1 MKKRRIGI
9 RSIGFKMLLGIL
21 PVVVLALVLLA
32 KISEST
38 SRELIE
44 QLSNSSMQSEL
55 KANGNSISN
64 YLDGIETTATNISDM
79 IGASYQ
85 TTDIDTY
92 GETIKKII
100 SENDLILGSG
110 IWFEPNVFDDQQKYM
125 GPYWY
130 RDGETTKLSYEYS
143 NSTYDY
149 FNQEYYKIASGGI
162 KEAVITDPYFDPTL
176 NMMMASCTAPIYD
189 KNNQFIGAV
198 TVDMQLN
205 DIDELIDTIKVGEN
219 GTAALISAQGVYLSG
234 KDNNKINNAENLTQ
248 DENVTLAEAAK
259 TMVAT
264 TKGNTSYVEEN
275 ETYNLYYNSI
285 PGVGWIIMIQMPQ
298 SELDKPIMELNN
310 KLIMVSAIALVLC
323 ILSVLLQVAYIVSG
337 LKKVGRFAGALA
349 EGDFTISPLNSK
361 GKDELGQMSGS
372 LNHMFESN
380 KEVIEQIS
388 DHAVGINDASEHVN
402 TISSDLLK
410 QFREV
415 KQYMSDV
422 DKAMM
427 SSSAASEELN
437 ASMTEV
443 NSSVSVLAGETDKSS
458 KMAGEIMQRATII
471 EKDSREAYENALSIS
486 GERERELELAVENAK
501 VVERIGDMAKLISN
515 MASQINLLS
524 LNASIEAVRAGEQ
537 GRGFAVVA
545 REIGRLAK
553 DTSEIVK
560 QIEDTITQVQT
571 AFAMMM
577 NGSKSMVHFL
587 KDTVTPD
594 YNKFV
599 DVSQQYG
606 KDAVNIEGISNEVA
620 EMAGNISQI
629 MQEVRDAIQ
638 NVSESVQTTAGN
650 SNMVLSTIEEAYVVV
665 QDMSKMSEKQECIA
679 EELKSVVS
687 GFKLKE

>member
-32 KISEST
+32 KMSEST
-38 SRELIE
+38 SRDLIE
-44 QLSNSSMQSEL
+44 QLSNASMQSEL
-55 KANGNSISN
+55 KANGNSINN
-64 YLDGIETTATNISDM
+64 YLDGIKTTATNISDM

-110 IWFEPNVFDDQQKYM
+110 IWFEPNVFDDQQKYV
-125 GPYWY
+125 GPYWH
-130 RDGETTKLSYEYS
+130 RDGETTKLTYDYS

-149 FNQEYYKIASGGI
+149 FTQDYYKIASGGI

-176 NMMMASCTAPIYD
+176 NMMMASCTMPIYNN
-189 KNNQFIGAV
+189 NNQFIGAV

-205 DIDELIDTIKVGEN
+205 DIDKLIDNIHVGEK

-234 KDNNKINNAENLTQ
+234 KDNDKITNAENLTQ
-248 DENVTLAEAAK
+248 DKNVTLAEAAK
-259 TMVAT
+259 TMVSSSNG
-264 TKGNTSYVEEN
+264 KTSYVEGD
-275 ETYNLYYNSI
+275 ETYNLYYNTI

-298 SELDKPIMELNN
+298 SELDQPIVELNN
-310 KLIMVSAIALVLC
+310 KLMMVSGIALVLC
-323 ILSVLLQVAYIVSG
+323 ILSVLLQVAYIASG

-349 EGDFTISPLNSK
+349 EGDFTIRPLNSK
-361 GKDELGQMSGS
+361 RKDELGQMSGS

-388 DHAVGINDASEHVN
+388 DHAVGINEASEHVN

-410 QFREV
+410 RFREV
-415 KQYMSDV
+415 KHYMSDV

-437 ASMTEV
+437 ASMSEV
-443 NSSVSVLAGETDKSS
+443 NSSVRILAGETDKSS
-458 KMAGEIMQRATII
+458 KMAGEIMQRASTI
-471 EKDSREAYENALSIS
+471 EKDSKEAYENALSIS
-486 GERERELELAVENAK
+486 GDRERELELAVENAK
-501 VVERIGDMAKLISN
+501 VVEKIGDMAKLISN
-515 MASQINLLS
+515 TASQINLLS

-545 REIGRLAK
+545 REIGRLAN

-606 KDAVNIEGISNEVA
+606 KDAVSIEEISNEVA

-650 SNMVLSTIEEAYVVV
+650 SNMVLSTIEEAYSVVE
-665 QDMSKMSEKQECIA
+665 DMSKMSEKQECIA

>member
-1 MKKRRIGI
+1 MKKRIGI

-21 PVVVLALVLLA
+21 PVVVLALALLA
-32 KISEST
+32 KTSETT

-55 KANGNSISN
+55 KANGNSIDN
-64 YLDGIETTATNISDM
+64 YLNGIETTATNISHM
-79 IGASYQ
+79 VGASYQ

-92 GETIKKII
+92 GEAIKNII

-110 IWFEPNVFDDQQKYM
+110 IWFEPNVFDDQQKYV

-130 RDGETTKLSYEYS
+130 KDGDAAKLSYEYS

-149 FNQEYYKIASGGI
+149 FSQDYYKIASKGT

-189 KNNQFIGAV
+189 TNNRFIGAV
-198 TVDMQLN
+198 TVDMQLS
-205 DIDELIDTIKVGEN
+205 DINELIDTIKVGEN
-219 GTAALISAQGVYLSG
+219 GTAALISAQGVYLCG
-234 KDNNKINNAENLTQ
+234 HEKDKITNAVNITE
-248 DENVTLAEAAK
+248 DENATLAEAAK
-259 TMVAT
+259 TIVSSEQG
-264 TKGNTSYVEEN
+264 KTSYVEGD
-275 ETYNLYYNSI
+275 ETYNLYYNTI

-298 SELDKPIMELNN
+298 SELDQPIVALKKSLV
-310 KLIMVSAIALVLC
+310 KLSAAALILC
-323 ILSVLLQVAYIVSG
+323 ILSVLLQVAYITSG

-349 EGDFTISPLNSK
+349 EGDFTIRPLNSK
-361 GKDELGQMSGS
+361 RKDELGQMSSS
-372 LNHMFESN
+372 LNHMFFSN

-388 DHAVGINDASEHVN
+388 EHAVGINDASIHVN
-402 TISSDLLK
+402 TVSSDLLK
-410 QFREV
+410 QFQEV
-415 KQYMSDV
+415 KHYMSDV

-427 SSSAASEELN
+427 SSSAASEQLN

-443 NSSVSVLAGETDKSS
+443 NSSVSVLASETDKSS
-458 KMAGEIMQRATII
+458 KMAGEIMQRAKTI
-471 EKDSREAYENALSIS
+471 EKDSRESYENALSIS
-486 GERERELELAVENAK
+486 GEREQELELAVENAK
-501 VVERIGDMAKLISN
+501 VVEKIGDMAKIISN
-515 MASQINLLS
+515 TASQINLLS

-577 NGSKSMVHFL
+577 NGSKSMVYFL

-606 KDAVNIEGISNEVA
+606 KDAVNIEEISNEVA

-665 QDMSKMSEKQECIA
+665 QDMSKMSEKQESIA